1 LKTIIDYLKRYWIF
15 ALAAPLLMLIEV
27 FMDLML
33 PSIMAKIVDVGIA
46 NHDLTMVFSLGIR
59 MIIVTLLAF
68 VGGGGC
74 AIMSSFA
81 STGLGADLRQD
92 LFTKVQSLSN
102 KNLDELE
109 TGNLIIR
116 LTNDVSQI
124 EDVSCMMLRIMVRA
138 PLQIVGSLVM
148 AIIISRQ
155 LSTLFVIFIPL
166 LLIIMTIL
174 IKKAYPL
181 FYKVQSKLDKLNTR
195 LQENLAGKR
204 LVKAFVREEYE
215 EEKFQKA
222 NDDLTDIT
230 IKASRTVSLMN
241 PFMQILLNGAIIAAL
256 WFGAQQIDFG
266 ILKIGALM
274 AFINYLRQL
283 LFSLMMFSN
292 LLMRFSRAQ
301 ASSTRIQ
308 EVLTSIPDIEEP
320 GNPIFAQEIKGKIEF
335 KNVTFSYTHEGDP
348 VLKNITLT
356 ILPGE
361 TAAIIGATGSGKT
374 SLAELIP
381 RFYNIDSGEILIDG
395 ENIEKMDLENLRNKI
410 ALVPQKTILF
420 TGTVKDN
427 ILFHYESCDHDG
439 LEDLMKDSARSANI
453 SSFLDGLPNGYMT
466 DINQKGVNLSG
477 GQKQRIAIA
486 RALAKKAPI
495 IIFDDATSA
504 VDMATEKQ
512 IRNSLKKNS
521 SERTT
526 LIIAQR
532 ISSVMEADKIIILDD
547 GKISGIGTHNE
558 LLKDNPI
565 YQEIYYSQ
573 IDNEAVS

>member
-68 VGGGGC
+68 LGGGGC

-124 EDVSCMMLRIMVRA
+124 EDVSRMMLRIMVRA

-395 ENIEKMDLENLRNKI
+395 ENIEKMDLENLRNNI

-439 LEDLMKDSARSANI
+439 LENLMKESARSANI
-453 SSFLDGLPNGYMT
+453 NSFLDGLPNGYMT

>member
-1 LKTIIDYLKRYWIF
+1 MKTIFDYLKRYWIF
-15 ALAAPLLMLIEV
+15 ALAAPILMLLEV

-33 PSIMAKIVDVGIA
+33 PSLMAKIIDVGIA
-46 NHDLTMVFSLGIR
+46 NQDLTMVFNLGIR
-59 MIIVTLLAF
+59 MIIVTILAF

-74 AIMSSFA
+74 AIVSSFA
-81 STGLGADLRQD
+81 STGLGADLRED

-124 EDVSCMMLRIMVRA
+124 EDVSRMMLRIMVRA
-138 PLQIVGSLVM
+138 PLQIIGSLVM

-155 LSTLFVIFIPL
+155 LSTLFVIFVPL
-166 LLIIMTIL
+166 LLIVMTIL
-174 IKKAYPL
+174 IRKAYPL
-181 FYKVQSKLDKLNTR
+181 FYKVQSKLDKLNTC
-195 LQENLAGKR
+195 LQENLAGKK

-215 EEKFQKA
+215 EEKFKTA
-222 NDDLTDIT
+222 NAALTDTT
-230 IKASRTVSLMN
+230 IKATRTVSLMN
-241 PFMQILLNGAIIAAL
+241 PIMQILLNGAIVAAL
-256 WFGAQQIDFG
+256 WFGAKQIDIG
-266 ILKIGALM
+266 VIKIGALL

-308 EVLTSIPDIEEP
+308 EVLNSTPDIKEQKY
-320 GNPIFAQEIKGKIEF
+320 PIAVQEIRGKIDF
-335 KNVTFSYTHEGDP
+335 RNVTFSYIQEGNP
-348 VLKNITLT
+348 VLKDITFS

-361 TAAIIGATGSGKT
+361 TVAIIGATGSGKT

-395 ENIEKMDLENLRNKI
+395 ININAMNLENLRRNI
-410 ALVPQKTILF
+410 AIVPQNTVLF
-420 TGTVKDN
+420 SGTMKDN
-427 ILFHYESCDHDG
+427 ILFHYESSAHNG
-439 LEDLMKDSARSANI
+439 LEALMKDSAQTANI
-453 SSFLDGLPNGYMT
+453 SRFIDGLPKGYMT

-477 GQKQRIAIA
+477 GQKQRIALA

-504 VDMATEKQ
+504 VDLATERH

-547 GKISGIGTHNE
+547 GIISGIGKHEE
-558 LLKDNPI
+558 LLKENPI

-573 IDNEAVS
+573 IDNEAV

>member
-1 LKTIIDYLKRYWIF
+1 
-15 ALAAPLLMLIEV
+15 
-27 FMDLML
+27 
-33 PSIMAKIVDVGIA
+33 
-46 NHDLTMVFSLGIR
+46 
-59 MIIVTLLAF
+59 
-68 VGGGGC
+68 
-74 AIMSSFA
+74 
-81 STGLGADLRQD
+81 
-92 LFTKVQSLSN
+92 
-102 KNLDELE
+102 
-109 TGNLIIR
+109 
-116 LTNDVSQI
+116 
-124 EDVSCMMLRIMVRA
+124 
-138 PLQIVGSLVM
+138 
-148 AIIISRQ
+148 
-155 LSTLFVIFIPL
+155 
-166 LLIIMTIL
+166 
-174 IKKAYPL
+174 
-181 FYKVQSKLDKLNTR
+181 
-195 LQENLAGKR
+195 
-204 LVKAFVREEYE
+204 
-215 EEKFQKA
+215 
-222 NDDLTDIT
+222 
-230 IKASRTVSLMN
+230 
-241 PFMQILLNGAIIAAL
+241 
-256 WFGAQQIDFG
+256 
-266 ILKIGALM
+266 
-274 AFINYLRQL
+274 
-283 LFSLMMFSN
+283 MMFSN

-395 ENIEKMDLENLRNKI
+395 ENIEKMDLENLRNNI

-439 LEDLMKDSARSANI
+439 LENLMKESARSANI
-453 SSFLDGLPNGYMT
+453 NSFLDGLPNGYMT

>member
-68 VGGGGC
+68 LGGGGC

-124 EDVSCMMLRIMVRA
+124 EDVSRMMLRIMVRA

-395 ENIEKMDLENLRNKI
+395 ENIEKMDLENLRNNI

-439 LEDLMKDSARSANI
+439 LENLMKESARSANI
-453 SSFLDGLPNGYMT
+453 NSFLDGLPNGYMT

-573 IDNEAVS
+573 IDNKAVS